1 MQLPFRII
9 KAASQAWLD
18 DRAPSMGAA
27 IAYYTIFSL
36 APLLWLV
43 TAIVG
48 LVFGEATARGAIEHV
63 LQRVM
68 GGEAA
73 QALQGMIQLSGATA
87 SSPLATAVSLVM
99 LVVAS
104 TGMLWEI
111 QLSFDVIWKVRG
123 EHASGIRPATKRFL
137 LSFALIVALGL
148 ILILSLAVNA
158 ALALVNQQFGTPI
171 PRLLEVVNAVVS
183 LSAMATILTLTF
195 KLFSS
200 AAVRWR
206 EAWIG
211 AAVTSVLL
219 EIGKYAIGLYVLSI
233 AEHSFY
239 RAAGAAAVLLIWAY
253 YSSQILLFG
262 AEITK
267 AITDWRARRR
277 GRRRA
282 KPVAQQP

>member
-1 MQLPFRII
+1 
-9 KAASQAWLD
+9 
-18 DRAPSMGAA
+18 MGAA

-36 APLLWLV
+36 APMLWLI

-48 LVFGEATARGAIEHV
+48 LVFGEATARGAIEHT

-73 QALQGMIQLSGATA
+73 EALRAMIEISGTAT
-87 SSPLATAVSLVM
+87 SSPVATVVSLVM
-99 LVVAS
+99 LVVAA

-123 EHASGIRPATKRFL
+123 AHSSGLLPAAKRFL
-137 LSFALIVALGL
+137 LSFALILALGL
-148 ILILSLAVNA
+148 ILMLSLAVNA
-158 ALALVNQQFGTPI
+158 GLAFLNQQFGTAV
-171 PRLLEVVNAVVS
+171 PRFIEVVNAVVS
-183 LSAMATILTLTF
+183 VAAMATILTLTF

-211 AAVTSVLL
+211 AAITSVLL
-219 EIGKYAIGLYVLSI
+219 EIGKYAIGLYIVSI
-233 AEHSFY
+233 AQHSFY
-239 RAAGAAAVLLIWAY
+239 RAAGAAAMLLIWAY

-267 AITDWRARRR
+267 AITDWRERRRSRR
-277 GRRRA
+277 GRKAVR
-282 KPVAQQP
+282 QPS

>member
-1 MQLPFRII
+1 
-9 KAASQAWLD
+9 
-18 DRAPSMGAA
+18 MGAA

-36 APLLWLV
+36 APMLWLI

-48 LVFGEATARGAIEHV
+48 FIFGKTATKGAIERTV
-63 LQRVM
+63 ERAMGMDAARSLESMLQ
-68 GGEAA
+68 
-73 QALQGMIQLSGATA
+73 LTGASA
-87 SSPLATAVSLVM
+87 SSPLATAVSLGM
-99 LVVAS
+99 LVVAA
-104 TGMLWEI
+104 TGMFWEI

-123 EHASGIRPATKRFL
+123 DHSTGLLSASKRFV
-137 LSFALIVALGL
+137 LSFVLILALGF

-158 ALALVNQQFGTPI
+158 LLATFKQQLGNGIPALIEIINAL
-171 PRLLEVVNAVVS
+171 
-183 LSAMATILTLTF
+183 LSFAAMTAIIALTF

-206 EAWIG
+206 EAWTG
-211 AAVTSVLL
+211 AAITSLLL
-219 EIGKYAIGLYVLSI
+219 EIGKYAIGVYVVSI

-267 AITDWRARRR
+267 AITDWRQRRK
-277 GRRRA
+277 RRHNPKAMEHRSR
-282 KPVAQQP
+282 